1 MFFGDTCLVRN
12 SIPNKSEL
20 KKYLEELESRRH
32 KTKFFLVKILI
43 DLGLGWHSFKEIRK
57 IAKER
62 ELPMSHVFSN
72 LIELYRKS
80 GFLETDYKEKYYPR
94 LTSFKIKDETFLL
107 LKDILLGF
115 DQRQSCMQ
123 ET

>member
-1 MFFGDTCLVRN
+1 MIQGL
-12 SIPNKSEL
+12 IPNRSEL
-20 KKYLEELESRRH
+20 EKYLEELESRRV

-43 DLGLGWHSFKEIRK
+43 DLGLRWHSFEEIRK

-62 ELPMSHVFSN
+62 ELPMSHLFSN

-80 GFLETDYKEKYYPR
+80 GFLETDYREKYYPR
-94 LTSFKIKDETFLL
+94 LTSFKIKDEIFPL

-115 DQRQSCMQ
+115 DQR
-123 ET
+123 